1 MCVFTEKNN
10 LLMIALS
17 LLLLIV
23 VDCCLL
29 FASMSKINILIVFRS
44 WLLLTIFAIDDDR
57 ADSV

>member
-1 MCVFTEKNN
+1 MCFYRKKQFVDDCV
-10 LLMIALS
+10 IVV
-17 LLLLIV
+17 V